1 MRVMKIYLSSDFGRE
16 VLPKNKMK
24 IRLSSR
30 NTYYNDLNMREY
42 LWFYDS
48 TRRWNKN
55 ICRF

>member
-24 IRLSSR
+24 IWLSSR

-42 LWFYDS
+42 L
-48 TRRWNKN
+48 
-55 ICRF
+55 